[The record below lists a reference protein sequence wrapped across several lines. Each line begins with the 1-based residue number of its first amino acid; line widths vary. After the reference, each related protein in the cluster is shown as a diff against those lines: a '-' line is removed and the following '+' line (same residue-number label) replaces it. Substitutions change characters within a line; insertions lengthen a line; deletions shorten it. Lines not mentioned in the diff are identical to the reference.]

1 MAYRAIAARAD
12 RHSPLSAADACE
24 YGLAGVDGSRT
35 DDGADPLPQSVAR
48 AFAESSSLDALI
60 LPGKTIET
68 KVVERALKGYLA
80 GGGRARRATAASAGA
95 ACRRGAGFASAATAS
110 AARGVDSY
118 FNGLS
123 GPTTV
128 AAAALILL

>member
-95 ACRRGAGFASAATAS
+95 ACRRGAVLRRRRQQAQRAASIRIS
-110 AARGVDSY
+110 
-118 FNGLS
+118 
-123 GPTTV
+123 TV
-128 AAAALILL
+128 CQDRQRSLRPHSSCC